1 MKKHIIIYYII
12 INLICLIPSI
22 ISVFIQFDFKFNTLF
37 FFTFS
42 LLNVIAI
49 SSIYLNRVVKPSL
62 YFLALTNL
70 IQVFTFVFLGFSY
83 KFLLG
88 PDISF
93 FVFDDGDL
101 STRLTAIPYNIIF
114 DIDSFEV
121 DNNFMFGFNF
131 IHFWLFLFFNKLIIE
146 EKKLKSNL

>member
-1 MKKHIIIYYII
+1 MKKYIIIYYII
-12 INLICLIPSI
+12 VNLICLIPNI

-70 IQVFTFVFLGFSY
+70 IQAFTFVFLGFSY

-101 STRLTAIPYNIIF
+101 SARFAALPYNMIF
-114 DIDSFEV
+114 YVNSFEV

-131 IHFWLFLFFNKLIIE
+131 LHFWLFLFFNKLIIE
-146 EKKLKSNL
+146 EKKLKTNL